1 MRNARDPARCD
12 ESRKGPGAIPATT
25 LTPYLASVFDL
36 ASVLADISAAI
47 YHGTMLRVVVDTD
60 VMLSAFI
67 SSQGASRQLI
77 LDALDGKFA
86 LLLSTP
92 LLVEYESVLRRPH
105 HLSRARATEAD
116 VMEILDAL
124 AGLCIP
130 VVFDYQWRPTGAHA
144 DDELVVETAVN
155 GHADVLATFNLKD
168 MREAGTTFGFNVQR
182 PGPLVRRIRT

>member
-12 ESRKGPGAIPATT
+12 ESRKGPGAIAAST

-36 ASVLADISAAI
+36 ASVLEDISAAI

-60 VMLSAFI
+60 VRLSVFI
-67 SSQGASRQLI
+67 SSQGASRQL
-77 LDALDGKFA
+77 
-86 LLLSTP
+86 
-92 LLVEYESVLRRPH
+92 
-105 HLSRARATEAD
+105 
-116 VMEILDAL
+116 ILDAL

-155 GHADVLATFNLKD
+155 GHADVLATFNLED
-168 MREAGTTFGFNVQR
+168 M
-182 PGPLVRRIRT
+182 